1 MGREKIKVLACI
13 GTIAVVLVV
22 AYLTG
27 EEQRT
32 ETAYDITYDTTIP
45 VIEPTISEVPTEEET
60 EVVEKM
66 CPYAPF
72 TEADVNAMAQTI
84 WGEARGCSD
93 YQKWLVAVVI
103 LNRYTIGYSGATS
116 PLEVVSAS
124 GQFVGYSPNHPITD
138 DNVAIVIDAIQDWN
152 RHEMGEPQ
160 EWYDYLYFNGNGKEN
175 VFR

>member
-1 MGREKIKVLACI
+1 MKKEKIKVVMIFTMLVCIVGLAY
-13 GTIAVVLVV
+13 T
-22 AYLTG
+22 TG
-27 EEQRT
+27 EQQKV
-32 ETAYDITYDTTIP
+32 ETTYDTTYSTP
-45 VIEPTISEVPTEEET
+45 YIEPTLKEIPTEEET

-103 LNRYTIGYSGATS
+103 LNRYTISYGGATS
-116 PLEVVSAS
+116 PLGVVSAR

-138 DNVAIVIDAIQDWN
+138 ENVAIVIDAIQDWN
-152 RHEMGEPQ
+152 RHEAGEPQ
-160 EWYDYLYFNGNGKEN
+160 EWYDYLYFNGNGREN